1 MAVVEYNTNYISKE
15 TGLKANEIK
24 DILGRIGMPT
34 EIVEE
39 NAVIEV
45 TPNRPDLITIEGVVR
60 ALNGYARGKTY
71 EYKIEKI
78 RYELKNEGSSSRP
91 FVVAAL
97 VKNVDDVECLYEE
110 IMQAQEKIHDTLGR
124 KRKKAAIGVHD
135 ADEIEFPL
143 RFREVKEGSFVP
155 LGMEREMKIGEM
167 LRLHEKG
174 KAYAHLVEHGKYP
187 VVEDKKGIISVPPI
201 INSDRTKVTG
211 KTRNFLIEI
220 TGTNPETLEYIL
232 NIFVCALADRG
243 GKVHGIDIDGKTY
256 PDLENREI
264 EIFKDTVEKISGI
277 DMEMKDITE
286 CLKRMNIEVRR
297 GVARIP
303 PYRRDVTKEIDLIED
318 VLIGYGYDN
327 IKEDSNSFYHI
338 GKENRN
344 VEKERFESM
353 GFFEVKN
360 FLLCD
365 KKEYKEILP
374 SKSDL
379 LEIENPLTEEL
390 NSIKN
395 STLIELIK
403 TVEKN
408 KMKVLPL
415 RFFEID
421 EIYDGKETKEI
432 GFVLADNNL
441 KVEDGIS
448 ILKRIVEERG
458 WKLKFSSKIQ
468 FEDLYIDGWSIA
480 FSGDV
485 KGELGVIKPEI
496 LNRFKLD
503 FPVLCGFIRQGG

>member
-1 MAVVEYNTNYISKE
+1 MAVVEYSTNYISKE

-24 DILGRIGMPT
+24 DILSRIGMPT

-45 TPNRPDLITIEGVVR
+45 TPNRPDLLTIEGVVR
-60 ALNGYARGKTY
+60 ALNGYARGKVY
-71 EYKIEKI
+71 EYKLGKGIF
-78 RYELKNEGSSSRP
+78 ELKNEGSSSRP

-97 VKNVDDVECLYEE
+97 VKEVDDVECLYDE

-124 KRKKAAIGVHD
+124 KRKKAAVGIHD
-135 ADEIEFPL
+135 ADKIEFPL

-155 LGMEREMKIGEM
+155 LGMDKEMKIGEM
-167 LRLHEKG
+167 LKTHEKG
-174 KAYAHLVEHGKYP
+174 KAYAHLLEHGKYP
-187 VVEDKKGIISVPPI
+187 VVEDKIGIVSVPPI
-201 INSDRTKVTG
+201 INSERTKVTE

-243 GKVHGIDIDGKTY
+243 GKVYGISINGKIY
-256 PDLENREI
+256 PDLECREI
-264 EIFKDTVEKISGI
+264 EISRDAVEKISGI
-277 DMEMKDITE
+277 EMEMKDITE
-286 CLKRMNIEVRR
+286 CLKRMNVEVRR
-297 GVARIP
+297 GIARIP
-303 PYRRDVTKEIDLIED
+303 PYRRDITNEVDIIED
-318 VLIGYGYDN
+318 VLIGYGYDI
-327 IKEDSNSFYHI
+327 IKEDPSSFYHI

-344 VEKERFESM
+344 VEKEIFESM
-353 GFFEVKN
+353 GFLEVKN

-365 KKEYKEILP
+365 KKEYEKIMP
-374 SKSDL
+374 SGKGI

-395 STLIELIK
+395 TTLIELIK

-408 KMKVLPL
+408 KMKTLPL
-415 RFFEID
+415 KFFEID
-421 EIYDGKETKEI
+421 RVYDGKEIRET
-432 GFVLADNNL
+432 GFVLADKSI

-448 ILKRIVEERG
+448 VLKRIVEERG
-458 WKLKFSSKIQ
+458 WKLKFDSKIQ
-468 FEDLYIDGWSIA
+468 FKDLYVDGWSIA

-496 LNRFKLD
+496 LN
-503 FPVLCGFIRQGG
+503 